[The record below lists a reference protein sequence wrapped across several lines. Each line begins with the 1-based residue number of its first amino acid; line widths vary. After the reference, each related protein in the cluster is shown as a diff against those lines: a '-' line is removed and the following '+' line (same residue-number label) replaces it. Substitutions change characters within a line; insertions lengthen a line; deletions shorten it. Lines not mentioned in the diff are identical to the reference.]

1 MIRPIRTTRTLVVN
15 IVFQSLRVEMLI
27 EQKVD
32 VSSAAMIFLLKLCSL
47 QTHEFTA
54 HVLGA
59 L

>member
-32 VSSAAMIFLLKLCSL
+32 VSSAAMIFGIPAQAL
-47 QTHEFTA
+47 QPPNS
-54 HVLGA
+54 
-59 L
+59 